1 MEYLTALLTLAQTTV
16 TTAPPPTFE
25 WGRELRIFLA
35 AVTYA
40 VVGILLLNLGFWLF
54 DVFTPGHA
62 RNKIF
67 HDGNVAVAI
76 VMGFFILGLA
86 VVIHGA
92 FSI

>member
-16 TTAPPPTFE
+16 VTAPPPFE
-25 WGRELRIFLA
+25 IGREVRILLA
-35 AVTYA
+35 AITYA
-40 VVGILLLNLGFWLF
+40 VVGILLLYLGFWIF
-54 DVFTPGHA
+54 DMFTPGHA

-67 HDGNVAVAI
+67 HEGNIAVAI